1 MRKKKP
7 NKQFS
12 TFKEDFENI
21 GIHLTDEQYS
31 DLCDIN
37 LFMKGMPDIPV
48 YNIALVLKT
57 LGLIPTE
64 MEEQE
69 TNQNSNANL
78 SNSFQNKFKRK
89 FGKLEE

>member
-48 YNIALVLKT
+48 YNIMLVLKT

-64 MEEQE
+64 MKEQE
-69 TNQNSNANL
+69 ADQDSNANI
-78 SNSFQNKFKRK
+78 NGSFQNEFNRK
-89 FGKLEE
+89 FGKLKE

>member
-1 MRKKKP
+1 MKNEP

-48 YNIALVLKT
+48 YNIILVLKT
-57 LGLIPTE
+57 LGLIPSK
-64 MEEQE
+64 MIEQE
-69 TNQNSNANL
+69 ANQDSNANL
-78 SNSFQNKFKRK
+78 DGSFQNEFNRK
-89 FGKLEE
+89 FGKLKE

>member
-1 MRKKKP
+1 MRDKP

-37 LFMKGMPDIPV
+37 LFMKGMSDIPV
-48 YNIALVLKT
+48 YNIILVLKT
-57 LGLIPTE
+57 LGLIPTK
-64 MEEQE
+64 MIEQE
-69 TNQNSNANL
+69 ANQDSNADFNG
-78 SNSFQNKFKRK
+78 SFKDEFKRK
-89 FGKLEE
+89 FGKLKE

>member
-1 MRKKKP
+1 MKNEP

-48 YNIALVLKT
+48 YNILLVLKT
-57 LGLIPTE
+57 LGLIPTK
-64 MEEQE
+64 MIEQE
-69 TNQNSNANL
+69 ANQDSNADFNG
-78 SNSFQNKFKRK
+78 SFKDEFKRK
-89 FGKLEE
+89 FGKLKE

>member
-48 YNIALVLKT
+48 YNIVLVLKT

-64 MEEQE
+64 MIEQE
-69 TNQNSNANL
+69 TDQDSNTNL
-78 SNSFQNKFKRK
+78 DSGFQNEFKRK
-89 FGKLEE
+89 FGKLE

>member
-1 MRKKKP
+1 MKNEP

-31 DLCDIN
+31 DLCGIN

-48 YNIALVLKT
+48 YNIILVLKT
-57 LGLIPTE
+57 LGLIPSK
-64 MEEQE
+64 MIEQE
-69 TNQNSNANL
+69 SNQDSNANL
-78 SNSFQNKFKRK
+78 DGGFQNEFNRK
-89 FGKLEE
+89 FGKLKE

>member
-48 YNIALVLKT
+48 YNIMLVLKT

-64 MEEQE
+64 MKEQE
-69 TNQNSNANL
+69 ADQDSNANI
-78 SNSFQNKFKRK
+78 NGSFQNEFNRK